1 MAINFPDSPAD
12 GDTHTVGSK
21 VWTYNATKGA
31 WIASISAIPATLGE
45 IDGHIIPDTNV
56 TYDLGSAEKKFRDL
70 YLSTGTLYIGEQAI
84 QADTNGVVVNALKVG
99 TSTISADSDGIV
111 VNSIKIG
118 SKQID
123 TDSDGNLDFQMEL
136 LLEATQYRLQ
146 SNNLQTLLWMF
157 RQKFCLWQLIRMRLA
172 VTPI

>member
-123 TDSDGNLDFQMEL
+123 TDSDGNL
-136 LLEATQYRLQ
+136 RLPDGA
-146 SNNLQTLLWMF
+146 SVGSDPVPTT
-157 RQKFCLWQLIRMRLA
+157 IE
-172 VTPI
+172 